1 MAAGT
6 NVGALW
12 WSTSIDFTGFN
23 NSVKGAADNLSP
35 LEKKFNNITAAA
47 EAYLSLQFASRIA
60 KEIINVR
67 GEFQQLGIAFEV
79 MLGSKTK
86 ADQLMSEAVTFAQ
99 KTPFTLTDVASNI
112 KQLMAMGIATEDVM
126 STMKALGDVA
136 AGVSVPISRVAI
148 NYGQVATLGKLQGRE
163 LRDFSMAGI
172 PLMEELAKNLGKS
185 KIEIEGMVSASKI
198 GFKDVEKAFQ
208 TMAGEGGKFYNLME
222 RTNSSV
228 TGQVSNL
235 TDKYQVMLNEIGK
248 ANEGVIY
255 GGIAGLATLI
265 ENYES
270 ILDVLKVLVVTYG
283 AYKAALIAT
292 AAAQGLMQLVENIR
306 LIGMF
311 RKELGL
317 LTAAQQ
323 AFNTTA
329 KANPYGLILAGV
341 TALITAFTVFSDK
354 ADEVADAQQR
364 ISESINDQKVK
375 IDRLV
380 STINNVNA
388 AQADRLKAEKDLN
401 DLMPKGT
408 IHLDS
413 RTLSTEKGRLAIND
427 YIKSVRNQMDIEQL
441 ESNLRQNLNEQDRIA
456 SEKFTVL
463 QGQLYGIT
471 REDFEKRKSNEIFLL
486 KEEAEAY
493 AKRRDEIISGGKAS
507 NESAKT
513 ELTNAQKI
521 EQARKNIA
529 DAEARLVELRKPGAK
544 TSTADIQ
551 AEVDLI
557 EEQKTLLE
565 TLTGEKQKQTK
576 ETIGQYDK
584 IQEAIKKTSDTLLN
598 ANEKDRA
605 ALQQKLAALIRQKQ
619 AYEDIIKAQRG
630 ETVGMT
636 TTEPVKAKVD
646 TVVQIKQ
653 ALMPMKQLT
662 EEERKQLKLAAEKAD
677 REQEIQE
684 KFGTRE
690 EIQQQLVDGAYQ
702 YSQELVRQLGLSE
715 QQTNQLSSMVDLMVN
730 LGTGNYISAAFN
742 GLGIVTSLFNQKT
755 EDQSIKALERMN
767 NLLEKQSAILANL
780 SGTNYFQLAKKQYD
794 DLGKQIDDYTKKLR
808 NSQIVIKGGLPAYLK
823 DYSTEDFIKKYTSG
837 ILLLNQAQSEWIEA
851 IIKARKEQAELLQE
865 TFRESLGFDATD
877 ISDSIFDGIEEG
889 LKLGENSLGGFAES
903 FGDFMEKALMQSIID
918 GMNVKLTEGFLTKY
932 KEFTSEEI
940 GTRKGAE
947 TGGKELTLEEIAE
960 LERLYAEAIAE
971 GTEAVKVVKGFSEKY
986 KTNETSKSSLVGAIA
1001 GASEETMSM
1010 VAGQLMAIRVDI
1022 KTQLDTGLN
1031 HTELMMTA
1039 NESLRK
1045 IELNT
1050 RNNAALP
1057 DILIELKAMNT
1068 ELKKGL

>member
-79 MLGSKTK
+79 MLGSKTR
-86 ADQLMSEAVTFAQ
+86 ADQLMSEAVAFAQ

-136 AGVSVPISRVAI
+136 AGVSIPISRVAI
-148 NYGQVATLGKLQGRE
+148 NYGQVAALGKLQGRE

-185 KIEIEGMVSASKI
+185 KIEIDGMVSASKI

-283 AYKAALIAT
+283 AYKTALIAT

-380 STINNVNA
+380 STINNINA

-471 REDFEKRKSNEIFLL
+471 REDFEKRKSKEIFLL

-576 ETIGQYDK
+576 ETDK
-584 IQEAIKKTSDTLLN
+584 LKQAQENLDKAIESGNEKAIKSAVKILDDLQKRKDLLDGIAESEMAIARN
-598 ANEKDRA
+598 RELPRK
-605 ALQQKLAALIRQKQ
+605 
-619 AYEDIIKAQRG
+619 G
-630 ETVGMT
+630 ETTVTGAIDEMK
-636 TTEPVKAKVD
+636 KATGLDFSEK
-646 TVVQIKQ
+646 TARKYIKDVSK
-653 ALMPMKQLT
+653 LEGENLDNV
-662 EEERKQLKLAAEKAD
+662 ERKQKRNAERQAKYDKDQEDA
-677 REQEIQE
+677 EQRKREIQDH
-684 KFGTRE
+684 
-690 EIQQQLVDGAYQ
+690 LVDGAYQ
-702 YSQELVRQLGLSE
+702 FSQELIRQLDLTEE
-715 QQTNQLSSMVDLMVN
+715 QAKQMSQLVDIAAN
-730 LGTGNYISAAFN
+730 LASGNYIGAGVSALMQTF
-742 GLGIVTSLFNQKT
+742 Q
-755 EDQSIKALERMN
+755 
-767 NLLEKQSAILANL
+767 
-780 SGTNYFQLAKKQYD
+780 GTNYSDLFLKAYEKQLEAINKLLKDNQRVLDQSRRSGGESEAYKERLEILKKQQEINTERVKVAEHALRVAKSDQKSLFGAIFGGTKDERRALEAVQNELKQTQQDIEDTQQALD
-794 DLGKQIDDYTKKLR
+794 DLLRGGITETTIAESIAQGFEEGKT
-808 NSQIVIKGGLPAYLK
+808 SVK
-823 DYSTEDFIKKYTSG
+823 DF
-837 ILLLNQAQSEWIEA
+837 A
-851 IIKARKEQAELLQE
+851 
-865 TFRESLGFDATD
+865 TFVNDMLFDAVLSVFKAEILGPEITALSEYIKTALLD
-877 ISDSIFDGIEEG
+877 NNLSQEEVNQVN
-889 LKLGENSLGGFAES
+889 KKSQE
-903 FGDFMEKALMQSIID
+903 IID
-918 GMNVKLTEGFLTKY
+918 KNKGLWENLTSALKNPNAPESAT
-932 KEFTSEEI
+932 
-940 GTRKGAE
+940 A
-947 TGGKELTLEEIAE
+947 
-960 LERLYAEAIAE
+960 
-971 GTEAVKVVKGFSEKY
+971 
-986 KTNETSKSSLVGAIA
+986 KSGLVGAIA